1 MKRIGRFILIV
12 FSLMTMFSTY
22 ISAQDNKFTPKES
35 VVERAYNACPSSLD
49 SEIPGIVESTIYN
62 IVCIKKF
69 YPQANYSDIIS
80 KLNDISEKN
89 SDPSIRFKAHLAT
102 IYLSL
107 GDMID
112 VKPEV
117 GKFEH
122 EYIFKQITE
131 QLENKL
137 LVVKD

>member
-1 MKRIGRFILIV
+1 MKRTGKLILIV
-12 FSLMTMFSTY
+12 FSMITMFSTY
-22 ISAQDNKFTPKES
+22 TSAQDGKFVPKQS
-35 VVERAYNACPSSLD
+35 VVKRAFEACPSSLD

-62 IVCIKKF
+62 IICIKKF
-69 YPQANYSDIIS
+69 YPKANYSDIIS
-80 KLNDISEKN
+80 KLNDISERN

-102 IYLSL
+102 IYLTTS
-107 GDMID
+107 DIID

-122 EYIFKQITE
+122 EYIFKQITK

-137 LVVKD
+137 LVSKD